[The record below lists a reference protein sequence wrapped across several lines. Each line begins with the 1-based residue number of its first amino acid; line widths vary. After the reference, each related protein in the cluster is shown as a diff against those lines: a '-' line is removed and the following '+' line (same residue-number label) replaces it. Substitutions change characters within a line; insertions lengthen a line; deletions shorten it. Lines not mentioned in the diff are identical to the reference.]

1 MAEFKI
7 TKYSAPGAI
16 AFNYEELKTEIEE
29 KAKIYATLVYTEEN
43 MAEAKQDKANLN
55 KLKKALNDERIKQE
69 KLFMEPFADFKAKV
83 AEIIAIID
91 KPVGII
97 DRQLKEYDN
106 AEKSRKQAKIDA
118 IWQEQNHP
126 GWLSLEQIQSEK
138 WLNKSTSEKAIREE
152 MTATLAKIE
161 SEITT
166 IQSMQAFS
174 FEALE
179 AYKGCLDLG
188 RALAEGQRLADIQR
202 RKEEQEKTRAAEAQA
217 ADRSMPQSEPEP
229 IPQAKEPEGEW
240 VCFKARL
247 TTPKALLLREFLF
260 ANNIEFLPIKEQKN

>member
-16 AFNYEELKTEIEE
+16 AFNYDELKAEIEE
-29 KAKIYATLVYTEEN
+29 KAKIYETLVYTDEN

-83 AEIIAIID
+83 AEIISIID

-97 DRQLKEYDN
+97 DRQLKEYEN

-126 GWLSLEQIQSEK
+126 QWLSLAQIESEK

-152 MTATLAKIE
+152 MAATLARIE

-202 RKEEQEKTRAAEAQA
+202 RKEEQEKAKAAAQA
-217 ADRSMPQSEPEP
+217 VPQSEPEP
-229 IPQAKEPEGEW
+229 KAPAAEPEGEW

-247 TTPKALLLREFLF
+247 TTPKALLLREFLL